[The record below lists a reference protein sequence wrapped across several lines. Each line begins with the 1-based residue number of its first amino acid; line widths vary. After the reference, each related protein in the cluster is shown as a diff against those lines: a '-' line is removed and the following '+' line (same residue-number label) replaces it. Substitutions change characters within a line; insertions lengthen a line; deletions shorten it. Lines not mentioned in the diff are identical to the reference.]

1 MNKNQTKIFIYMQ
14 YFYFLYVIITG
25 FSYVLGYD
33 QLFDFS
39 KTTSSIYGIAGI
51 VLGILMIV
59 QVNKTSS
66 KK

>member
-1 MNKNQTKIFIYMQ
+1 MQ

-25 FSYVLGYD
+25 FSYVLGHD